1 MFRLLKNEKGSWG
14 MVAVAA
20 IGTTAAVVGSG
31 AFVDSPESP
40 NRPEYQ
46 EDEDYR
52 ETQDY
57 LKDFGMGLL
66 EGDVPDYYKSIGETG
81 SEQFEDFMGMAKRDV
96 MQSTTEALAKGGRA
110 RGGQL
115 AASTAGKIGDMS
127 TDMRFKDYLRASE
140 GKQWLMGTG
149 LEVTEG
155 VRGAGQTEGGNV
167 NRFNQQDYRFEVD
180 ERNYRYKAALN
191 KAAATGEAI
200 GAVGDF
206 AGELGGIYDY
216 KKYTKNNSSYVEPT
230 AKENS
235 ANQSLMY
242 RY

>member
-1 MFRLLKNEKGSWG
+1 MFRRLKNNSGAWV
-14 MVAVAA
+14 MVSVAA
-20 IGTTAAVVGSG
+20 IGAGAAVVGSG

-115 AASTAGKIGDMS
+115 AASTAENIGDLS
-127 TDMRFKDYLRASE
+127 TDLRFKDYLRATQ
-140 GKQWLMGTG
+140 GKERLLGYG
-149 LEVTEG
+149 LDVTEG
-155 VRGAGQTEGGNV
+155 VRGAGQQEGSLV
-167 NRFNQQDYRFEVD
+167 NKFNQQDYEFQVD
-180 ERNYRYKAALN
+180 ERNYRYGAALD
-191 KAAATGEAI
+191 KAKRTGEAI

-216 KKYTKNNSSYVEPT
+216 KKYTKNNSSYVKPT
-230 AKENS
+230 AKEN
-235 ANQSLMY
+235 AAQMSLIE